1 MRNWTLYF
9 GMAVAWGLWFGAVGQ
24 AGAAS
29 LDPNLFPS
37 LGAFPISPGLYLFD
51 TSGIPTLSGPGG
63 TFTGV
68 VSNGV
73 AVFDFD
79 TLNVVTGQTIGR

>member
-29 LDPNLFPS
+29 LDRKPLS
-37 LGAFPISPGLYLFD
+37 LAGCVSHLAGALLI
-51 TSGIPTLSGPGG
+51 
-63 TFTGV
+63 
-68 VSNGV
+68 
-73 AVFDFD
+73 
-79 TLNVVTGQTIGR
+79 